1 MTQAAAPATA
11 LSHPSRGDTQRPL
24 ALMQTPPASLRAPAL
39 PTDPS
44 TQLVPA
50 RPRPLPVAAP
60 ATASRLHPRHSRLMA
75 SFVLVVLLPVLL
87 SAWYLWARAADQY
100 ASVAGFSVQRE
111 DGHPAAAFLGGF
123 AGLAGSGSA
132 DTDILYQYINSQDLV
147 AELDRQLDL
156 RGIWSAPSGD
166 WLFSYPAPGSIES
179 LLDYWRKMVSVQY
192 DGGTRLIEVQVLA
205 FAPQDAQAIA
215 QAILTSSSAM
225 INRLNDAAAADT
237 QRFTVAE
244 LDRAK
249 DRLISA
255 RADVTRFRNLH
266 QMVDPGAELATQS
279 GVIATLQQELTSAQL
294 RLDLLR
300 STTVATDLRLPQAE
314 RRVAVIAAQIAD
326 ERAKMG
332 QGKGAENPDSY
343 ADLVAEC
350 ERLGLERQF
359 AEEAYLAARAAFE
372 VTQADL
378 GRQGRYLAAHILP
391 TLPEAARY
399 PARLTILLL
408 VAVFALALWSV
419 GALVFYA
426 LRDRR

>member
-11 LSHPSRGDTQRPL
+11 PSQSTRGSAPNSL
-24 ALMQTPPASLRAPAL
+24 AIMQTAPAPMRPPAL

-50 RPRPLPVAAP
+50 RPRPVPVAPP
-60 ATASRLHPRHSRLMA
+60 AMASRLRPRHTRLMG
-75 SFVLVVLLPVLL
+75 SFVLVVLLPVLV

-100 ASVAGFSVQRE
+100 ASVTGFSVHRE
-111 DGHPAAAFLGGF
+111 EGNPAAALLGGF
-123 AGLAGSGSA
+123 AGLAGAGSA

-156 RGIWSAPSGD
+156 RKLWSAPKADS
-166 WLFSYPAPGSIES
+166 LFAYPAPGSIES
-179 LLDYWRKMVSVQY
+179 LLDYWRKMVSVRY

-225 INRLNDAAAADT
+225 INRLYAAAVADS

-249 DRLISA
+249 NRLIAA

-266 QMVDPGAELATQS
+266 QMVDPGAELAAQS
-279 GVIATLQQELTSAQL
+279 GVIATLQQELTGAQV

-300 STTVATDLRLPQAE
+300 STTVAADLRLPQAE
-314 RRVAVIAAQIAD
+314 RRVAVIAAQIAE

-332 QGKGAENPDSY
+332 QSDGADTPDSY
-343 ADLVAEC
+343 ADLVAEF

-372 VTQADL
+372 VTQADV

-399 PARLTILLL
+399 PARLTMLML

-419 GALVFYA
+419 GTLVFYA